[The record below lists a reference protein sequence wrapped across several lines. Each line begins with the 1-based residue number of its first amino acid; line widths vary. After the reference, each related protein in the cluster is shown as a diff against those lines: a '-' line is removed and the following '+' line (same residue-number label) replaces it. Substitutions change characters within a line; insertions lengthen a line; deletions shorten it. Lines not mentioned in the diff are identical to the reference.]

1 MQMLSS
7 KYTFFY
13 KFVFLFIWVVG
24 FGLGAREV
32 IFFSPEHDLRWTQYV
47 VTWGA
52 IAVFIFFATG
62 SIKTV
67 TLDRKKKVLVVS
79 NFFKTH
85 NISFEN
91 IEDIDGSSFLS
102 PKLVWFTLKTP
113 SEFGRKINFLPAVRP
128 QRSIGKHPMVI
139 DLRKE
144 FTMDK

>member
-1 MQMLSS
+1 MQTLSS

-13 KFVFLFIWVVG
+13 KFIFLFIWVVG
-24 FGLGAREV
+24 FGAGAREV
-32 IFFSPEHDLRWTQYV
+32 IFFSPEYDLRWTQYA
-47 VTWGA
+47 VTWA
-52 IAVFIFFATG
+52 AVAVFIFFATG

-67 TLDRKKKVLVVS
+67 AMDRKKKLLVVS

-85 NISFEN
+85 NISFDN
-91 IEDIDGSSFLS
+91 IEDIDGSSLLS

-113 SEFGRKINFLPAVRP
+113 SEFGRKINFMPAVRP

-144 FTMDK
+144 FAMDK